1 MNILVSGFDPF
12 GNESIN
18 PSGEA
23 IRRLASRSPSGVV
36 VRAIE
41 LPTVFHRSWA
51 LLEKAVLESAPDA
64 VICVGQADRRARISL
79 ERFAVNIMDA
89 RIPDNDGNQPRDQAI
104 QDRGPQA
111 YRSGLPLRAMEKAL
125 FDSGIPAHISDSA
138 GTYVGPPEKT
148 LCCHFTIPQS
158 PGEMRLRS
166 FSPNNHGQDENAKKI
181 LPNLFQVHH
190 QHDNRNLRFTGLCQ
204 LGH

>member
-23 IRRLASRSPSGVV
+23 VRRLASRSPSGVV

-64 VICVGQADRRARISL
+64 VICVGQADRQARISL

-111 YRSGLPLRAMEKAL
+111 HRSGLPLRAMEKAL
-125 FDSGIPAHISDSA
+125 LDSGIPAHISDSA
-138 GTYVGPPEKT
+138 GTYVCNYIFYQLRHHFPE
-148 LCCHFTIPQS
+148 IPGASSTYRCVQS
-158 PGEMRLRS
+158 RC
-166 FSPNNHGQDENAKKI
+166 
-181 LPNLFQVHH
+181 FQVG
-190 QHDNRNLRFTGLCQ
+190 NMFRS
-204 LGH
+204 

>member
-89 RIPDNDGNQPRDQAI
+89 PNPR
-104 QDRGPQA
+104 
-111 YRSGLPLRAMEKAL
+111 
-125 FDSGIPAHISDSA
+125 
-138 GTYVGPPEKT
+138 
-148 LCCHFTIPQS
+148 
-158 PGEMRLRS
+158 
-166 FSPNNHGQDENAKKI
+166 
-181 LPNLFQVHH
+181 
-190 QHDNRNLRFTGLCQ
+190 
-204 LGH
+204 